1 MKYEI
6 NKPESELT
14 EGYFNIV
21 LKYFTLFIIGWI
33 GGWMF
38 LLFVSSSRRG
48 RGAGP
53 ANVLF
58 DNPEYTSIAIALA
71 LIFFFGQRTFKKYR
85 QGLITS
91 IEFDETKLKLG
102 LLNTINGSHKDK
114 EIDFDKLTIS
124 MQTKQDN
131 LFGKQRLFEF
141 YENKVFIS
149 RLNIEMTAWCRHP
162 EIEILVKNLLDI
174 KDKSNKS
181 DQQKIDVKPRQTKNH
196 Y

>member
-14 EGYFNIV
+14 EGYFTII

-48 RGAGP
+48 AGL
-53 ANVLF
+53 ANLLF

-71 LIFFFGQRTFKKYR
+71 VIYFFGQRAYKKYR
-85 QGLITS
+85 QGLVTS

-102 LLNTINGSHKDK
+102 LLNTINGSHKNKD
-114 EIDFDKLTIS
+114 IDFDKLIIS

-131 LFGKQRLFEF
+131 LFGKQRVFEF
-141 YENKVFIS
+141 YENKVLIN

-162 EIEILVKNLLDI
+162 EIEILVTKLLNI
-174 KDKSNKS
+174 KDKSN
-181 DQQKIDVKPRQTKNH
+181 
-196 Y
+196 